1 MSTSD
6 GDGMLLYR
14 AGCFP
19 VAVISDDD
27 GLSLI
32 GVWTPMFVVAVGG
45 AVAPDDAA
53 LADWL
58 LVVLVCSCW
67 ICFGVDAVAP
77 VLMIG
82 DEPGCGLNQVSPIH
96 AGPSR
101 ILFCCLLLMF
111 LNIDVL
117 ECVCD
122 FCCLLPGL
130 LMIVFL

>member
-45 AVAPDDAA
+45 AVAPDD
-53 LADWL
+53 
-58 LVVLVCSCW
+58 
-67 ICFGVDAVAP
+67 
-77 VLMIG
+77 
-82 DEPGCGLNQVSPIH
+82 
-96 AGPSR
+96 R
-101 ILFCCLLLMF
+101 
-111 LNIDVL
+111 
-117 ECVCD
+117 
-122 FCCLLPGL
+122 
-130 LMIVFL
+130 